1 MCNKGAYSWLLQ
13 SSPPPHLSV
22 DGCGWCAH
30 FSTLCACVYVCLC
43 HRQQSSKNDRS
54 DKRSKKDIMDM
65 AAAAQ
70 AQVNAKAKK
79 KAEAAAAKAKAKVC
93 QEA

>member
-1 MCNKGAYSWLLQ
+1 
-13 SSPPPHLSV
+13 
-22 DGCGWCAH
+22 
-30 FSTLCACVYVCLC
+30 
-43 HRQQSSKNDRS
+43 
-54 DKRSKKDIMDM
+54 MDM

-93 QEA
+93 EESLVLSSVAWCCTRHKAYYSFAFDDIVCAPQQQAAALAAARG